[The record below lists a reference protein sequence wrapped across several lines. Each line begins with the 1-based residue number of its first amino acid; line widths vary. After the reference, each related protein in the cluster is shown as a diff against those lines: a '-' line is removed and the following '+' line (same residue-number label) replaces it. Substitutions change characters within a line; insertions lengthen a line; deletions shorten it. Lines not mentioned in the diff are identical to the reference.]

1 MVIDERIKPFNQTF
15 HPLTSSRWSVVLPRS
30 QLPPCGAM
38 KETNGKKRSKALH
51 KAEQMLLEDLPMAPM
66 VFSKENYLIRP
77 GIKGIQHL
85 PSGHSYFMYCTKT
98 E

>member
-1 MVIDERIKPFNQTF
+1 
-15 HPLTSSRWSVVLPRS
+15 
-30 QLPPCGAM
+30 M